1 MRKNKQIHN
10 FLGGDTIFGTVFDLA
25 VNNYQKFEIPC
36 IRTTP
41 AWAGFRYFGTKNCTA
56 EKFMNS

>member
-1 MRKNKQIHN
+1 
-10 FLGGDTIFGTVFDLA
+10 LGGDTIFGTVFDLA

-41 AWAGFRYFGTKNCTA
+41 AWAGFRYFGTKIA
-56 EKFMNS
+56 LLKSL